1 MWKKK
6 KKDKKLQHPGKA
18 LKTSCY
24 LDVINSGFKIIGT
37 IRPPF
42 LSRKACGASP
52 YSEGCGVSWCFHCS
66 LFDIFLIKYK
76 QLKRSQTPKPRSPFS
91 SLWTQLP
98 VGCALLTIWTVSAD
112 IVSRV
117 VYVRGWSLFV
127 LTWDFLFSSVHLYHY
142 WAENIFFTSLC
153 VAYAYVCVEWTQT
166 YSGAHWTRACS
177 QGSSLV
183 TLRLVYF

>member
-1 MWKKK
+1 MDLQGCSGGGGGRREAQVRSFACLFFSLCSLNSLQCALKK

-142 WAENIFFTSLC
+142 
-153 VAYAYVCVEWTQT
+153 
-166 YSGAHWTRACS
+166 
-177 QGSSLV
+177 
-183 TLRLVYF
+183 